1 MTEHAD
7 FADQVAAARLQDP
20 RPTFERLSEFTGVP
34 VPDLEHY
41 ALIKFVAAGSEAIL
55 ACGPDPLGEL
65 LAAREA
71 QDWPRVAG
79 IIDWIAA
86 GR

>member
-7 FADQVAAARLQDP
+7 FAEQVAAARLQDP
-20 RPTFERLSEFTGVP
+20 APTFERLSELTGVG
-34 VPDLEHY
+34 VEDLHHY
-41 ALIKFVAAGSEAIL
+41 ALVTFVRAGSEALL
-55 ACGPDPLGEL
+55 ALGPDPLADL

-71 QDWPRVAG
+71 EDWAKVAG
-79 IIDWIAA
+79 ILDWIAA